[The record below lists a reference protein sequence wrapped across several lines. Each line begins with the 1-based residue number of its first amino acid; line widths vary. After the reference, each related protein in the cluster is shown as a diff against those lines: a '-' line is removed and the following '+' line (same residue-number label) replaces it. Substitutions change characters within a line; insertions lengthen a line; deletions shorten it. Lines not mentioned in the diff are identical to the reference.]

1 MRMIFFKLPG
11 KKRNARNSP
20 KAHEMRESGVTIVEL
35 MITLMITIGLVSAV
49 GKLYFGSQ
57 ASYRLNEAQFRLQH
71 DGRYAM
77 QLMETNLRQA
87 GFGHLTSASVNA
99 AEVDKTDFVAADG
112 KAGQGLRG
120 CDDGFAKPL
129 SFGFDCKNGGAGM
142 AAFEVAYRVADKFD
156 FDSSAGTDC
165 NGSPA
170 GLIALPKSHP
180 GYTAGRSVAI
190 ASNRFFVATPS
201 GRKTTSLYCQGNS
214 GNGRSVAQP
223 LLNNVENMRMDFGVA
238 PIDEFS
244 VQQFLTAT
252 QVDGLS
258 TDQHRNWKRVVR
270 VKLCLQLHAGKS
282 VFNTPQHYVDCNGG
296 AQIATDGKLRAVITS
311 IVTLRNNAASTLSEG
326 GAL

>member
-1 MRMIFFKLPG
+1 MIFFKLPR
-11 KKRNARNSP
+11 KKRHSGHFP
-20 KAHEMRESGVTIVEL
+20 AHLKMRESGVTIVEML
-35 MITLMITIGLVSAV
+35 VTVMITIGLILAV
-49 GKLYFGSQ
+49 GNLYFGSH
-57 ASYRLNEAQFRLQH
+57 ASYRLNEAQLRLQH

-99 AEVDKTDFVAADG
+99 AEVDKTDFIGADG
-112 KAGQGLRG
+112 NAAQGLRG
-120 CDDGFAKPL
+120 CDNGFAKPL
-129 SFGFDCKNGGAGM
+129 SFGFDCKNGAGM

-165 NGSPA
+165 NGSAA

-180 GYTAGRSVAI
+180 SYTEGRLVSV
-190 ASNRFFVATPS
+190 ASNRFFVAMPS

-214 GNGRSVAQP
+214 GNGRNVAQP

-252 QVDGLS
+252 QVDSLS
-258 TDQHRNWKRVVR
+258 QDQYRNWKRVVR
-270 VKLCLQLHAGKS
+270 VKLCLQLHAGQS
-282 VFNTPQHYVDCNGG
+282 GFSTSQQYVDCNGV
-296 AQIATDGKLRAVITS
+296 AQIATDGKLRTVMTS
-311 IVTLRNNAASTLSEG
+311 IVTLRNNAATTLSDG
-326 GAL
+326 GA